1 MYPSSAE
8 NVSSRTV
15 QKAQIPLF
23 FPTKQ
28 AGRLKVIEG
37 TKGMAYRQQS
47 ERGDIQK
54 LVTESER
61 HVRVLAAVA
70 KTLSPRHTVAM
81 FRDSNGI
88 LGLQIGNRFQ
98 RQYVLTGAN
107 PEEDFSVSAPV
118 LPDEPEEHLRIHFAS
133 EIAKNKAPE

>member
-1 MYPSSAE
+1 
-8 NVSSRTV
+8 
-15 QKAQIPLF
+15 
-23 FPTKQ
+23 
-28 AGRLKVIEG
+28 LKVIEG